1 MTGIHYTLT
10 TRPMSRSDNITG
22 VHRYH
27 SVTFTPRLLGKTSL
41 QAVHYS
47 RQLADMTEAAT
58 PTGPG
63 LVNEE
68 RSLTAHEEMS
78 RQRHRHRQIPAHVPG
93 LVEGRDA
100 HDVAVRR
107 QLHASA
113 RTQAQLI
120 KGRQ

>member
-10 TRPMSRSDNITG
+10 SRPMSRSGNITG

-27 SVTFTPRLLGKTSL
+27 SVTFTPRLLRKTPL

-47 RQLADMTEAAT
+47 RRFPDMTEAET

>member
-1 MTGIHYTLT
+1 MTGIHYSLT
-10 TRPMSRSDNITG
+10 NRPMSRSGNITG
-22 VHRYH
+22 AHRYH
-27 SVTFTPRLLGKTSL
+27 SVTFTLRLLGKTPL

-47 RQLADMTEAAT
+47 RHCAHMTTAGT

-68 RSLTAHEEMS
+68 RSLTPHEKVS

-93 LVEGRDA
+93 LVEGCDA

-107 QLHASA
+107 QLHARA
-113 RTQAQLI
+113 RT
-120 KGRQ
+120 